1 MGSRLTIRK
10 PKNKGKMGE
19 TPVKTQEKQA
29 DRLLYLISNMM
40 DAKLD
45 RGFSG
50 GIMLSKGGGASDFAM
65 RLGLGL
71 VEGDTTDSRAAEVLL
86 SHTKEEKQNTFVM
99 RKMRKLFRRLSQ
111 GKNTHRPGRY
121 ISFSTPAKAKAAMKL
136 LGKYGFETRQK
147 KPGTKGFEITALPK
161 DIEKAIARLEKDLV
175 GEAKTTY
182 IENAESARAA
192 ENRKRKKV
200 TDELFVDLARIKS
213 EARTARKAKEEG
225 AKEFRVER
233 ESYAENV
240 KQIDPGRGAD
250 IIMDYDDRK
259 ASPSYAETRLVKELL
274 KRKEVRESLMD
285 RWPFYLM
292 NKHEFTEYVKAL
304 RGRSAGKARTRPSG
318 AELRQL
324 RAGREPVP
332 AWKPI
337 MENVHRLEEG
347 KKATFIRHSYETAA
361 ATRAELEARYPKR
374 SITWTHT
381 PEMVGGKDQGEWKIL
396 VHPEGEKAETP
407 RAWLRKTFSWS
418 SGRSKLDSALAKVL
432 ETYGE
437 ERISVRSK
445 PGTYRDLPPWFR
457 DIAAGREEN
466 YRVKERI
473 SRALL
478 RKGLTLEISSRP
490 VRERG
495 TGDIEEY
502 VYTVTVSGRKM
513 GRHLLAARKA
523 ARERRLPKLKK
534 VSFEGP
540 APKRRDNRP
549 LSARVAEKMEDASR
563 KRHLAKQEEA
573 ETEEEA

>member
-10 PKNKGKMGE
+10 PKEKGKMGE

-29 DRLLYLISNMM
+29 DKLLYLISNIM
-40 DAKLD
+40 DAKLN

-50 GIMLSKGGGASDFAM
+50 GIMLSKGGGASDFAL

-86 SHTKEEKQNTFVM
+86 SRTKEEKKDTFVM

-136 LGKYGFETRQK
+136 LGKYGFKTRQK
-147 KPGTKGFEITALPK
+147 KPGTKGFEITALPE

-192 ENRKRKKV
+192 RNRKRRKA
-200 TDELFVDLARIKS
+200 TDELFADFARIKE
-213 EARTARKAKEEG
+213 EARAARKAKEKG
-225 AKEFRVER
+225 KRFTTER

-240 KQIDPGRGAD
+240 RQIDPGRGAD
-250 IIMDYDDRK
+250 IIQDYDDRK
-259 ASPSYAETRLVKELL
+259 ASPSHAETRLVRELL
-274 KRKEVRESLMD
+274 KRKEVRETLRD

-292 NKHEFTEYVKAL
+292 NKREFTEYVTAL
-304 RGRSAGKARTRPSG
+304 RGRPAGKARTRPLG
-318 AELRQL
+318 AERRQL
-324 RAGREPVP
+324 RAGKEPVP
-332 AWKPI
+332 AWKPL
-337 MENVHRLEEG
+337 MENVRRLDEG
-347 KKATFIRHSYETAA
+347 KKATFLRHSYETAA
-361 ATRAELEARYPKR
+361 ATRAELEARYPGR
-374 SITWTHT
+374 AITWTHA
-381 PEMVGGKDQGEWKIL
+381 PEMVGGKDRGEWKIT
-396 VHPEGEKAETP
+396 VHPEGEKAEAP

-418 SGRSKLDSALAKVL
+418 SGRSKLDSALASVL

-437 ERISVRSK
+437 ERLSVRSK
-445 PGTYRDLPPWFR
+445 PGTYKDLPPWFR
-457 DIAAGREEN
+457 DIAAGREGE

-478 RKGLTLEISSRP
+478 RKGITLEISSRP

-523 ARERRLPKLKK
+523 ARERRPPELKK
-534 VSFEGP
+534 VSFKGP
-540 APKRRDNRP
+540 APGRRDKRP
-549 LSARVAEKMEDASR
+549 LSARVAEKMEEASR
-563 KRHLAKQEEA
+563 KRRLAKREEA